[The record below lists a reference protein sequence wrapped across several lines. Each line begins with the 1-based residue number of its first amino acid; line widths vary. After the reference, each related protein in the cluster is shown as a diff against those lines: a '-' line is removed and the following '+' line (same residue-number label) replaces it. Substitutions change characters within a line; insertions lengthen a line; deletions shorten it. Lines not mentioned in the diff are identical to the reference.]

1 VFHNGFISD
10 INAVKIQQKNQVAI
24 KNKHRNK
31 KDVPVLD
38 KSFKSCTGNMQTTKT
53 IKTKKYAVK
62 VVETEKVCTFATAFE
77 RESR

>member
-38 KSFKSCTGNMQTTKT
+38 KSFKSCTALIPVRPMYNL
-53 IKTKKYAVK
+53 AVTRGSYNLK
-62 VVETEKVCTFATAFE
+62 P
-77 RESR
+77 